1 MTPLSNFLKGYKSK
15 MPYSLNKNMSKRT
28 INNESF
34 IYDRET
40 SEIHTLNKT
49 GSIILDMLLQ
59 NSELPIITKTIHEQ
73 FEVDLSNAENDVNE
87 FIKELVNKKVL
98 LNSDQTK

>member
-1 MTPLSNFLKGYKSK
+1 
-15 MPYSLNKNMSKRT
+15 MPYFLNKNMSMRT

-34 IYDRET
+34 IYDRDT

-49 GSIILDMLLQ
+49 GSIILDMLLK
-59 NSELPIITKTIHEQ
+59 NSELPTIIKTIHEQ
-73 FEVDLSNAENDVNE
+73 FEVELNNAENDVKE

-98 LNSDQTK
+98 LNSDQAK